1 MNAMSLCNHLQRR
14 GAVYYFRVRIPS
26 DLLEVYAPK
35 REIIHSLK
43 TKDPKEAKAKCRV
56 LAVKVDQEFTAH
68 RRRLEAEKKLAA
80 PKEAPAQRNLTDIV
94 SVQDFELTRLALLY
108 LHEVLSHDEM
118 ERAVSKPS
126 EKELREWEETQEHL
140 RQLHEQRGLEFT
152 PEPFPRVGLS
162 PDVVRRKREHARLF
176 IKGGGLCLATGDTSL
191 IQDEALAF
199 LDAHAFKVADLTSPN
214 FQRLCLSLIQKKI
227 EAQEAIL
234 KRLDG
239 EWVPTP
245 SPAAPQAQIIVINGA
260 QANPALSSIP
270 GIIQQ
275 TVNGPGEDQ
284 KLVPSADNPLLSAI
298 WESYLRERKP
308 APMTER
314 DFEASVNRFIELVGN
329 LPVQAI
335 TKSHFR
341 QFKEAL
347 LKLPAHLPKE
357 IRRLPFPKLLAK
369 VEQDQKNGTEYKLL
383 NPTTVN
389 NKYLGALKAV
399 LSHAVDGGFIDINPA
414 EQIRVTF
421 HADTQGE
428 AEPSVLPYTDEELG
442 IIFSSSFFV
451 AGHPDKFK
459 KKMTRDQILDYQWLS
474 ILGLFTGAR
483 LEEIGQLDVADLMK
497 EDGVNYLYVHGDPN
511 STRRIKNRSSRRKI
525 PVHPRLIELGF
536 LDFVALRASQDEK
549 KIFSTLAELDG
560 RQGKRTSAFSKWW
573 TRLTTEIGVKSG
585 RQKTFH
591 SFRHTF
597 KRAMRNAQVD
607 GNLTDAIQGH
617 SNRSVSAHYGRDKDG
632 MGYALPVLVEA
643 ISKARVDGVD
653 VPKPEGR

>member
-1 MNAMSLCNHLQRR
+1 MS
-14 GAVYYFRVRIPS
+14 S
-26 DLLEVYAPK
+26 
-35 REIIHSLK
+35 
-43 TKDPKEAKAKCRV
+43 
-56 LAVKVDQEFTAH
+56 
-68 RRRLEAEKKLAA
+68 
-80 PKEAPAQRNLTDIV
+80 
-94 SVQDFELTRLALLY
+94 
-108 LHEVLSHDEM
+108 
-118 ERAVSKPS
+118 
-126 EKELREWEETQEHL
+126 
-140 RQLHEQRGLEFT
+140 
-152 PEPFPRVGLS
+152 
-162 PDVVRRKREHARLF
+162 
-176 IKGGGLCLATGDTSL
+176 
-191 IQDEALAF
+191 
-199 LDAHAFKVADLTSPN
+199 N
-214 FQRLCLSLIQKKI
+214 FQKLCLSLIQKKI

-245 SPAAPQAQIIVINGA
+245 SPSAPQAQIIVINGA
-260 QANPALSSIP
+260 QANPVLSSIP

-275 TVNGPGEDQ
+275 TVTGQEQDQ

-314 DFEASVNRFIELVGN
+314 DFEASVNRFIEWSATSGPGITSPTSAVQGSPAQAPRSPPQGDPQA
-329 LPVQAI
+329 PV
-335 TKSHFR
+335 
-341 QFKEAL
+341 
-347 LKLPAHLPKE
+347 
-357 IRRLPFPKLLAK
+357 PKLLAK

-399 LSHAVDGGFIDINPA
+399 LSHAVDGGFIDTNPA

-451 AGHPDKFK
+451 AGQPDKFK

-483 LEEIGQLDVADLMK
+483 LEEIGQLDVADLME

-536 LDFVALRASQDEK
+536 LDFVALRASQGEK

-632 MGYALPVLVEA
+632 MGYALPVLFEA
-643 ISKARVDGVD
+643 ISKAGMDQVKI
-653 VPKPEGR
+653 PKPEGK